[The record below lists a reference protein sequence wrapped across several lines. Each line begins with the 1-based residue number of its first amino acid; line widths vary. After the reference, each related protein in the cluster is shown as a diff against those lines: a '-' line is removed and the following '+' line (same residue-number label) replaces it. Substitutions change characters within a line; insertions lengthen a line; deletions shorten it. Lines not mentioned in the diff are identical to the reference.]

1 MMNPNMNN
9 MMNNLKDINNMM
21 MSNQNNKEQLVNLI
35 NQNIQMANQ
44 IVINNNMIKTLI
56 ENSNFGND
64 NQQSLF
70 NSNLSN
76 IDLFPG
82 NTGKKINVVFEYDS
96 HTIITVITPIDTKMS
111 ELLKVF
117 YIKFQL
123 YAKSQKKN
131 IRNLNEYF
139 FIHSAR
145 IISLN
150 EQKTLQEFG
159 LVHPFEH
166 IIFKLKNEIIGG

>member
-9 MMNNLKDINNMM
+9 MMNNLNDINNMM
-21 MSNQNNKEQLVNLI
+21 MNNQNNQEQIINLI

-44 IVINNNMIKTLI
+44 IMINNNMIKTMI

-70 NSNLSN
+70 NHYLAN

-82 NTGKKINVVFEYDS
+82 NTGRKINVIFEDDS
-96 HTIITVITPIDTKMS
+96 LTKLIVCTPTDAKMS

-117 YIKFQL
+117 YIKYQL
-123 YAKSQKKN
+123 YAKSQHKY
-131 IRNLNEYF
+131 IENLNEYF
-139 FIHSAR
+139 FIHNSR
-145 IISLN
+145 LILLD
-150 EQKTLQEFG
+150 EHKTLQEFG
-159 LVHPFEH
+159 LIHPNEKV
-166 IIFKLKNEIIGG
+166 IFKIKKIIGG